1 MMARKTIVF
10 LVGYLFIGVGGLDN
24 SELYWENGFESS
36 SWSLLLE
43 NTSVKEYIANSH
55 PLGQNE
61 RTDFHFLKKFSTVP
75 RALLLKLL
83 PGVDVLLLHLL
94 VLHDLVLPA
103 VVGHQLHLG
112 WPWLWFGLSLL
123 DATHS
128 WSLTA
133 PLCDLIW
140 TSPPQPA
147 LWTAFDKPW
156 GSWFQN
162 SQRTSFRLTCPHA
175 SSSSACRR
183 LTPI

>member
-1 MMARKTIVF
+1 MMMARKTIVF

-24 SELYWENGFESS
+24 SEL
-36 SWSLLLE
+36 LLRKRFRVKLLV
-43 NTSVKEYIANSH
+43 TSTGKHIGQRIYSH

-112 WPWLWFGLSLL
+112 
-123 DATHS
+123 
-128 WSLTA
+128 
-133 PLCDLIW
+133 
-140 TSPPQPA
+140 
-147 LWTAFDKPW
+147 
-156 GSWFQN
+156 
-162 SQRTSFRLTCPHA
+162 
-175 SSSSACRR
+175 
-183 LTPI
+183 

>member
-1 MMARKTIVF
+1 MSSWAYLTSRFKLSDVVDMMMARKTIVF

-24 SELYWENGFESS
+24 SEL
-36 SWSLLLE
+36 LLRKRFRVKLLV
-43 NTSVKEYIANSH
+43 TSTGKHIGQRIYSH

-112 WPWLWFGLSLL
+112 
-123 DATHS
+123 
-128 WSLTA
+128 
-133 PLCDLIW
+133 
-140 TSPPQPA
+140 
-147 LWTAFDKPW
+147 
-156 GSWFQN
+156 
-162 SQRTSFRLTCPHA
+162 
-175 SSSSACRR
+175 
-183 LTPI
+183 